1 MSDKQSNFEKVGS
14 LWKRQSKK
22 GTNYLAG
29 EINGQKVMI
38 FHAKDKRSDKSP
50 DFIVVKADDP
60 APQEPKEP
68 KSVEIDD
75 SDIPF

>member
-1 MSDKQSNFEKVGS
+1 MSESNFEKIGS

-29 EINGQKVMI
+29 EINGEKVMI

-50 DFIVVKADDP
+50 DFTVVKADDP
-60 APQEPKEP
+60 KPQQQQP